1 MVYQVLNRLKW
12 TKKIGDCEI
21 IILHRGAP
29 DNRKSISGSQITEV
43 KRSYFSYEDSGRETT
58 IPMHRILE
66 VRIGGRVL
74 WKRKPK
80 ED

>member
-29 DNRKSISGSQITEV
+29 DDRKSISGGQITEV
-43 KRSYFSYEDSGRETT
+43 KRSYFSFKDAERETT